1 MTIETWELLSYVVTV
16 LGLPLAMAVFLFE
29 KRKERMAEEEEVYEA
44 LAASYQD
51 FLRLALENPDL
62 RLTSKARTHDL
73 TEEQRERMQAIF
85 GLLIALFE
93 RAYLLLYETHLSGKE
108 ARRWRSW
115 EDFMQEWC
123 GRDDFR
129 EAMPEL
135 LHGEDPAFAAYLRQL
150 AAETK

>member
-1 MTIETWELLSYVVTV
+1 
-16 LGLPLAMAVFLFE
+16 
-29 KRKERMAEEEEVYEA
+29 
-44 LAASYQD
+44 
-51 FLRLALENPDL
+51 
-62 RLTSKARTHDL
+62 
-73 TEEQRERMQAIF
+73 MQAIF

-129 EAMPEL
+129 IAMPEL
-135 LHGEDPAFAAYLRQL
+135 LQGEDPAFAAYLRKL